1 MDNKITVLDGGTLE
15 ERISEM
21 KEFLGLSSEQSFQE
35 LPDDEAE

>member
-21 KEFLGLSSEQSFQE
+21 KEFLGLSPEQSFQE
-35 LPDDEAE
+35 LPDEE